1 MAPGGEPMKQYT
13 IVPAIVAIALGANAS
28 ASVIAVVNGDKRTY
42 RVTFMPDYDQRRAA
56 AAGISGL
63 GSSGSNFCATTSGT
77 CLLSYIRQHGYA
89 LASMPD
95 WQWSDR
101 MTSSQYESVTNTIA
115 SIGVAMSTV
124 PSGASAGTTATGW
137 QAGMSANLPADCFT
151 ITQFVFT
158 DTWAPTGGWLTSR
171 LTNGTWGLP
180 VVNICCGWYSPV
192 SSGSTRLVR
201 SGGHCM
207 SLTKIAS
214 GNAAA
219 DREICFRDPWTD
231 GTDSQT
237 TQSAFVSGCFPYTS
251 ASYAVRSGSTDST
264 RVMSSIDGYGGLL
277 DKAYIVEPVYGLTSD
292 LTGQAVN
299 LLRPVRF
306 NFEPLASA
314 VRQISMPGGIVLED
328 AVRDLY
334 SQDIFAVTRQ
344 QTGTVGSLARLNTES
359 GALVPVTLP
368 GSSTDVVSVASGRY
382 SEIFAL
388 SASGT
393 SARDLIAISTD
404 GLSETPIPPFIRPL
418 PTTVEAI
425 EYDDTTDRIVGLAP
439 TARKLLTVARGANG
453 AITSVD
459 LPAAVSL
466 SGKASLAID
475 QRTGQVFVTSSGS
488 SAIWGLTLG
497 ASGQVESVETVSSS
511 VIVSPEALRVDGI
524 GQLVLA
530 TGGKT
535 RVLKRTTQGWALN
548 TGSPLSNL
556 TVNGFLR
563 IGVSRTNVPAGNP
576 ALAEREIV
584 PPTATFQGVLDC
596 VADLNLNKVVDG
608 ADLGIMLAVWGNQP
622 SIGDLNQDGLTDGA
636 DLGIMLAAWG
646 PCP

>member
-1 MAPGGEPMKQYT
+1 MNTTT
-13 IVPAIVAIALGANAS
+13 ILPALVAVALGASAT

-56 AAGISGL
+56 ATGITGL
-63 GSSGSNFCATTSGT
+63 ASSGSNFCATTSGT
-77 CLLSYIRQHGYA
+77 CLLSYIRQHGYT

-277 DKAYIVEPVYGLTSD
+277 DKVYIVEPVYGLTSD

-359 GALVPVTLP
+359 GALVPITLP
-368 GSSTDVVSVASGRY
+368 GTSTDVVAVASGRY
-382 SEIFAL
+382 SEVFAL
-388 SASGT
+388 AASGT

-418 PTTVEAI
+418 PTSVDAI
-425 EYDDTTDRIVGLAP
+425 EYDDTTDTVVGVSP
-439 TARKLLTVARGANG
+439 TAEKLVVVARGPNG
-453 AITSVD
+453 TITTSD
-459 LPAAVSL
+459 LPPAVSL
-466 SGKASLAID
+466 SGKVSLAID
-475 QRTGQVFVTSSGS
+475 QRNGQVFVTSTGS
-488 SAIWGLTLG
+488 SAIWGLTLS
-497 ASGQVESVETVSSS
+497 ASGTISGSETVSSS
-511 VIVSPEALRVDGI
+511 AIVSPQALRVDGL
-524 GQLVLA
+524 GQLVFA
-530 TGGKT
+530 TAGKT
-535 RVLKRTTQGWALN
+535 RVLKRATQGWTLN
-548 TGSPLSNL
+548 SASPLANL

-563 IGVSRTNVPAGNP
+563 IGVSRTNVPAGSP
-576 ALAEREIV
+576 ALQEREIV
-584 PPTATFQGVLDC
+584 PPASTFQGVADC
-596 VADLNLNKVVDG
+596 VADLNLNGVVEGGDIGILLAAWGNQASIADLDQDGATNG
-608 ADLGIMLAVWGNQP
+608 ADLGIL
-622 SIGDLNQDGLTDGA
+622 
-636 DLGIMLAAWG
+636 LAAWG

>member
-13 IVPAIVAIALGANAS
+13 IIPAIVAIALGANAS

-56 AAGISGL
+56 ATGISGL

-77 CLLSYIRQHGYA
+77 CLLSYVRRHGYNLPSIPEWMWA
-89 LASMPD
+89 
-95 WQWSDR
+95 DR
-101 MTSSQYESVTNTIA
+101 MTSTQYESVTNTIA
-115 SIGVAMSTV
+115 AVGVAMSTV
-124 PSGASAGTTATGW
+124 PSGASAGTTAEGW
-137 QAGMSANLPADCFT
+137 RAGMAANLPADCFT

-158 DTWAPTGGWLTSR
+158 DTWAPTGGWLTDR

-192 SSGSTRLVR
+192 SSGSTRLAR
-201 SGGHCM
+201 NGGHCM
-207 SLTKIAS
+207 SLTRIAS

-219 DREICFRDPWTD
+219 DREICFRDPWNG
-231 GTDSQT
+231 GTDSN
-237 TQSAFVSGCFPYTS
+237 
-251 ASYAVRSGSTDST
+251 

-277 DKAYIVEPVYGLTSD
+277 DKAYIVEPVYGLTTD
-292 LTGQAVN
+292 ATGRNVN
-299 LLRPVRF
+299 VLRPVRF
-306 NFEPLASA
+306 DFEPSASA
-314 VRQISMPGGIVLED
+314 LRQITMPNGIVLED

-344 QTGTVGSLARLNTES
+344 QTGTAGSLARVNPES

-368 GSSTDVVSVASGRY
+368 GNSTDVVSVASGRY

-418 PTTVEAI
+418 PTTVDAI

-439 TARKLLTVARGANG
+439 TAKKLLTVARGANG

-511 VIVSPEALRVDGI
+511 VIVSPETLRVDGI

-548 TGSPLSNL
+548 TASPLWNL
-556 TVNGFLR
+556 TVSGFLR

-576 ALAEREIV
+576 VLAEREIV

-596 VADLNLNKVVDG
+596 VADLNLNKIVDG

>member
-1 MAPGGEPMKQYT
+1 MKQHT
-13 IVPAIVAIALGANAS
+13 ILPAIVALAFGANAF

-56 AAGISGL
+56 ATGISGL
-63 GSSGSNFCATTSGT
+63 GSNGSNFCATTSGT
-77 CLLSYIRQHGYA
+77 CLLSYVRRHGYN
-89 LASMPD
+89 LASIPEWM
-95 WQWSDR
+95 WADR
-101 MTSSQYESVTNTIA
+101 MTSTQYESVTNTIA
-115 SIGVAMSTV
+115 AVGVAMSTV
-124 PSGASAGTTATGW
+124 PSGASAGTTAEGW
-137 QAGMSANLPADCFT
+137 RAGMAANLPADCFT

-158 DTWAPTGGWLTSR
+158 DTWAPTGGWLADR

-192 SSGSTRLVR
+192 ASGSTRLTR
-201 SGGHCM
+201 TGGHCM
-207 SLTKIAS
+207 SLTRIAS

-219 DREICFRDPWTD
+219 DREICFRDPWTA
-231 GTDSQT
+231 GSESQT
-237 TQSAFVSGCFPYTS
+237 SQSAFDSGCFPYTS
-251 ASYAVRSGSTDST
+251 ASYAVRNGGTDSN

-277 DKAYIVEPVYGLTSD
+277 DKAYIVEPVYGLTTD
-292 LTGQAVN
+292 ATGRNVN
-299 LLRPVRF
+299 VLRPVRF
-306 NFEPLASA
+306 DFEPSASA
-314 VRQISMPGGIVLED
+314 LRQITMPNGIVLED

-334 SQDIFAVTRQ
+334 SQDLFAVTRQ
-344 QTGTVGSLARLNTES
+344 QTGTAGSLARVNPGS

-368 GSSTDVVSVASGRY
+368 GNPTDVVSVASGRY

-388 SASGT
+388 AASGT

-418 PTTVEAI
+418 PVAVDAI

-439 TARKLLTVARGANG
+439 TAKKLVTVARGANG
-453 AITSVD
+453 AITSAD
-459 LPAAVSL
+459 LPAAISL

-488 SAIWGLTLG
+488 SAIWGLTLS
-497 ASGQVESVETVSSS
+497 ASGQVDSVETVSGSA
-511 VIVSPEALRVDGI
+511 IVSPEALRVDGI

-535 RVLKRTTQGWALN
+535 RVLKRNTQGWALN
-548 TGSPLSNL
+548 SASPLSNL
-556 TVNGFLR
+556 NVSGFLR

-576 ALAEREIV
+576 ALVEREIV
-584 PPTATFQGVLDC
+584 PPAVTFQGVADC
-596 VADLNLNKVVDG
+596 EADLNLDRVVDG
-608 ADLGIMLAVWGNQP
+608 ADLGVLLAVWGNQP
-622 SIGDLNQDGLTDGA
+622 SIGDLNQDGLTNGA

-646 PCP
+646 ACP